1 MARDPGAFSMSRR
14 TFGRMLGVFFLA
26 APRIAMPQRATV
38 VRRIGYLESGGPDW
52 PEDLRR
58 QAEALRAFGWVEGQ
72 NLHVERRYA
81 NGRWEALQSLAEELL
96 RAKVEIIVTGGTAA
110 TAAAKRATNT
120 VPIVF
125 RAGDPVRSGLVASL
139 AKPGGNVTGFSLNG
153 PEINEKYLSI
163 LKELLPGLK
172 RIGVLES
179 TNPYWA
185 PQRALFADACRAHGI
200 EPVFVIFNAP
210 GEIGNSIAQLARQRS
225 QIIVLRADGAVFD
238 HRFEIVEA
246 AMKLGLPTMAEQSD
260 IARDGGALISYAGK
274 QADEFPRTARYVD
287 RILRGAKPA
296 DLPVEQATSFELVF
310 NLKTARA
317 LGLAIPQPL
326 LLRADEVI
334 Q

>member
-1 MARDPGAFSMSRR
+1 MSRR
-14 TFGRMLGVFFLA
+14 VFARLLAGVVVA
-26 APRIAMPQRATV
+26 APGFAIAQGSPV
-38 VRRIGYLESGGPDW
+38 VRRIGYLESGGPDS

-58 QAEALRAFGWVEGQ
+58 DGEAMRALGWVEGR

-81 NGRWEALQSLAEELL
+81 NGRWEALQPLAEELV
-96 RAKVEIIVTGGTAA
+96 RAKVEVIVTGGTAA
-110 TAAAKRATNT
+110 TAAAKRATTT

-139 AKPGGNVTGFSLNG
+139 ARPGGNVTGFSLNG
-153 PEINEKYLSI
+153 PEITEKYLSI

-179 TNPYWA
+179 TNPYWL
-185 PQRALFADACRAHGI
+185 PLRGQFANACRAHGV
-200 EPVFVIFNAP
+200 EPVFVVFEAP
-210 GEIGNSIAQLARQRS
+210 SEIASAIAQLARERVQLV
-225 QIIVLRADGAVFD
+225 VLRADGFLFS

-246 AMKLGLPTMAEQSD
+246 AMKQALPTMAEQSD
-260 IARDGGALISYAGK
+260 IVRDGGALISYAGK
-274 QADEFPRTARYVD
+274 QVDEFPRTARYVD

-296 DLPVEQATSFELVF
+296 DLPIEQATNFELVI
-310 NLKTARA
+310 NLRTARA
-317 LGLAIPQPL
+317 LRLAIPQPL